1 MQITINTVE
10 ELRDFVEAIRP
21 QIPATILTSTPLE
34 QPEEWSHDEE
44 PIEMLQNLYDLIPSL
59 YEGIN
64 KLKEEMKIQR
74 GALEETINQVRELQK
89 QD

>member
-59 YEGIN
+59 YESIN